1 MSIIYNKLM
10 KENRIGTFSINSQLL
25 RWVDHRTLT
34 AAFGHFI
41 IARAEF
47 MFLEQ
52 KIWYEA
58 LSELFEPVEEG
69 QRLPHY
75 LITIIEE
82 VDGSVRVEA
91 QKGED
96 WQQENYGF
104 KSPKGFLTRRG
115 FVATKEE
122 VVETV
127 AHSNL
132 ASTLLGLDGKQ
143 ECDLAAEMA
152 RRDPKA
158 TDALCVTLGQAVAAV
173 IDPRY
178 TGDMSE

>member
-1 MSIIYNKLM
+1 MSIIYNRLM

-69 QRLPHY
+69 NRMPHY
-75 LITIIEE
+75 LITIIED

-104 KSPKGFLTRRG
+104 KSHKGFLTRRG

-127 AHSNL
+127 AHGSL
-132 ASTLLGLDGKQ
+132 ATVLLSLDGVQ

-158 TDALCVTLGQAVAAV
+158 TDAFCVTLGQAVEAV

-178 TGDMSE
+178 NSTD

>member
-1 MSIIYNKLM
+1 MSIIYNQLM
-10 KENRIGTFSINSQLL
+10 KEGQIGTFSINSQLL
-25 RWVDHRTLT
+25 RYVDHRTLT
-34 AAFGHFI
+34 AVFGHFI

-69 QRLPHY
+69 NRMPHY
-75 LITIIEE
+75 LVTIIEE

-91 QKGED
+91 QKGEE

-104 KSPKGFLTRRG
+104 KSPRGFLTRRG
-115 FVATKEE
+115 FVATKDE

-127 AHSNL
+127 AHGNL
-132 ASTLLGLDGKQ
+132 AAILLGLDGVQ